1 MAYNALHKLQDNIAA
16 LSVALGHKDSVTIS
30 NQQLETLKKYSG
42 FGGIKAVLFGE
53 GTREQWQGQG
63 ASASDMK
70 LHEPVQMLFAMLHQF
85 LDQENQF
92 KQATESLKESILTSF
107 YTPDFV
113 PATFY
118 KVLKDLDIEPKR
130 LYEPS
135 AGAGIFISEAMRL
148 DSVESITA
156 VEKDFLTGRV
166 LQAIGSTLPVS
177 TQTHIT
183 GFENTPASEKG
194 QFDLVVSN
202 IPFGNYRVFDP
213 NLDSPEPVL
222 TQKIHNYFF
231 AKGLEKLADGGLMA
245 YISTDAFLNS
255 PSNKKAREYLFRRAD
270 LVGVIVMPDNLM
282 SETGGTN
289 APNHLLIIQKNEQ
302 KSELDI
308 TDQKLLNSLE
318 VENEFGKY
326 NLNQLILEDPEAIT
340 LGNQQKE
347 STNQYGKATL
357 TIQQTGEL
365 SGIAEKLETLLRKG
379 LETNFNNEKFASSI
393 KKVAFSDSQFLTD
406 KNLPKLEFTAMPE
419 NVAVSVPV
427 QLGLFDTAVS
437 ETVNRAQAYVGKS
450 DENVIDKKSARLLSV
465 IRAADKPDHE
475 LAVLVSAR
483 HKKSPRLYYK
493 LYVNAANLQSS
504 AGWLNSDS
512 LPIEAKKLSAALRN
526 FNHAYNLTGDKTL
539 SPLFDL
545 EQKDPLKM
553 TALPLFYKND
563 TLVIHNNQVGIVSDV
578 ESGTGRFNVLA
589 SQDGLNFY
597 KGYVVIRDSYQQ
609 LFQIESSGGEDK
621 SGLRSLL
628 NKEYDSLVTNFGKLS
643 DRVNQI
649 RLSEDKGFGKTIAAS
664 LERREAGEYDKA
676 DIFHFNI
683 FQKRSEFR
691 TEIPSEALAYSLNTT
706 GLVDL
711 KIIGEAMGLNKAQAI
726 EKLGELIYFDPSA
739 FKWESADAYLSGNVV
754 EKLERAAALLKE
766 DPSHFQL
773 NRSVSALEKV
783 QPEKIPFELLDFNLG
798 ERWIPAYYYE
808 RYATALF
815 DTKTQIDYI
824 RSLDS
829 FRVDVKSR
837 NAKITEEYAIKPK
850 SGRNMYGNALL
861 ENALENTSP
870 FFTYEVDNGERTIRV
885 PDNEATQLA
894 HAKIESIRSGFVNW
908 LKELPKHDQDLL
920 EKKYNDIFNC
930 YRLREYSG
938 SHLTFPGLDRKALG
952 IADLYSSQKDAT
964 WRIVQNRGGLID
976 HEVGLGKTLTM
987 IVSAQEMKR
996 LGTIQKPMILA
1007 LKANVDQIAETYRKA
1022 YPNAK
1027 VLSPGKEDFTP
1038 KERQRIFH
1046 EIKNNNWDC
1055 IILTHDQFGKI
1066 PQSPEIQ
1073 EQIFTQEL
1081 ENTRLDLDTMQSQ
1094 GGEVS
1099 KAILKGLQIRLKNLE
1114 AKLNE
1119 VEQRITNRKDTDI
1132 DFVSM
1137 GVDHLFVDESHKF
1150 KNLLYTTRHS
1160 RVAGLGNSDGSQRA
1174 LNMLFAVRTL
1184 QDKFNADLCVTFLSG
1199 TPISNSLTELYLIFK
1214 YLRPREMERQ
1224 SIENFDG
1231 WASVFAK
1238 KTTDFEFSVTN
1249 EIIAKERFRH
1259 FIKVPELAM
1268 FYNEITDYKTAA
1280 HIALQKPELDEVLVN
1295 IKPTPQQQDFIERLM
1310 RFAKT
1315 GDATLLGREE
1325 LSASEDKAKML
1336 IATNYA
1342 KKMSAD
1348 MRLISAHYGDHP
1360 DNKVNTCARKVAE
1373 LYHESAQHKGTQIVF
1388 SDIGTPKPDEFN
1400 IYDALKDELTKRHG
1414 IPANEITFIHD
1425 WSDKNKPKL
1434 FAAMNRGEI
1443 RILIGSTEKAGT
1455 GLNVQQRIVAMH
1467 HIEIPWKPSELE
1479 QRNGRGARQ
1488 GNEIAKTFYG
1498 NKVRNYI
1505 YAVEQ
1510 SLDNYKF
1517 NLLKNK
1523 QMFIAQMKNNTLN
1536 VRSID
1541 EGAMDEQSG
1550 MNFSEYI
1557 AVLSGDTSL
1566 LEKAKLEKQIM
1577 ALEGLKSAH
1586 MREQSRTRIRIDRVE
1601 NEINTDKQI
1610 VKRLTQDETSY
1621 HGQLR
1626 FEKDGTKSNPVRLD
1640 GIVSADAAVLGQQII
1655 KLAAHW
1661 QPLKTQPTE
1670 KQIGELYGFKL
1681 FIAHHPILNQG
1692 INSEARKPGFENL
1705 LFAMSPTTGIRH
1717 SYNNGFANIE
1727 NPKLAARYFLN
1738 AIDRIS
1744 AIKEQHE
1751 KRITENEGELKLLRQ
1766 IAAKPFEKQEQ
1777 LLDKKTEVSKLEA
1790 EINNKIQARL
1800 LAEQGNLE
1808 APETGLARVSSEG
1821 FTGKVIPL
1829 NKDPVEIERV
1839 RRKGMR
1845 L

>member
-1 MAYNALHKLQDNIAA
+1 MAYNALHKLEDNIAA
-16 LSVALGHKDSVTIS
+16 LKVALAHQDGNTIS
-30 NQQLETLKKYSG
+30 TEQLDTLKKYSG

-53 GTREQWQGQG
+53 ASREQWQQKG
-63 ASASDMK
+63 ASNSDMK
-70 LHEPVQMLFAMLHQF
+70 LHEPVQKLLGLLHQY
-85 LDQENQF
+85 LDQDNQF
-92 KQATESLKESILTSF
+92 KQATASLSESILTSF

-113 PATFY
+113 PATLY
-118 KVLKDLDIEPKR
+118 NVLNDLDIKPKR

-135 AGAGIFISEAMRL
+135 AGAGVFISEAMRL
-148 DSVESITA
+148 ESLESITA
-156 VEKDFLTGRV
+156 VEKDLLTGRV
-166 LQAIGSTLPVS
+166 LKAINSGLPIP

-183 GFENTPASEKG
+183 GFENTPAAEKG
-194 QFDLVVSN
+194 LFDLVVSN
-202 IPFGNYRVFDP
+202 IPFGNFRVFDP

-222 TQKIHNYFF
+222 TQRIHNYFF
-231 AKGLEKLADGGLMA
+231 ARGLEKLADGGLMA
-245 YISTDAFLNS
+245 YITTDAFLNS
-255 PSNKKAREYLFRRAD
+255 PSNMKARKYLFRRAD
-270 LVGVIVMPDNLM
+270 LISAVVMPDNLM
-282 SETGGTN
+282 SDTGGTN
-289 APNHLLIIQKNEQ
+289 APNHLLIVQKNEQ
-302 KSELDI
+302 KSGLTV

-318 VENEFGKY
+318 TENEFGKY
-326 NLNQLILEDPEAIT
+326 YLNQYVLEDPESIT
-340 LGNQQKE
+340 LGNEQKE
-347 STNQYGKATL
+347 GTNQYGKATL
-357 TIQQTGEL
+357 AVRQNGEL
-365 SGIAEKLETLLRKG
+365 SEIAGKLESLLRQG
-379 LETNFNNEKFASSI
+379 FEQRFNSQKFANSINALAVSSEPA
-393 KKVAFSDSQFLTD
+393 VST
-406 KNLPKLEFTAMPE
+406 NLPKLEITPMPE
-419 NVAVSVPV
+419 NAAVNTPM
-427 QLGLFDTAVS
+427 QLGLFDTAAS
-437 ETVNRAQAYVGKS
+437 EIVNRAQAYIGKS
-450 DENVIDKKSARLLSV
+450 DENVIDKNSARLLSTV
-465 IRAADKPDHE
+465 RVKDNPDHE
-475 LAVLVSAR
+475 LAVLISAK
-483 HKKSPRLYYK
+483 HKRSPRLYYK
-493 LYVNAANLQSS
+493 IIVNANNIQSS
-504 AGWLNSDS
+504 GGWLNSEH
-512 LPIEAKKLSAALRN
+512 LPLEAKKLSAVLQT
-526 FNHAYNLTGDKTL
+526 FDHSYYLTGDNTL
-539 SPLFDL
+539 ATLFQF
-545 EQKDPLKM
+545 EQKDPLRIQG
-553 TALPLFYKND
+553 LPDFYKNG
-563 TLVIHNNQVGIVSDV
+563 TLLIHNSKAGTISNVNNGSAHFNALGSQKDVG
-578 ESGTGRFNVLA
+578 
-589 SQDGLNFY
+589 FY
-597 KGYVVIRDSYQQ
+597 RDYIGVRDSYQR
-609 LFQIESSGGEDK
+609 LFQIESLGGEDK
-621 SGLRSLL
+621 SGLRPLL
-628 NKEYDSLVTNFGKLS
+628 NKHYDALVGRFGNLS
-643 DRVNQI
+643 EKENQI
-649 RLSEDKGFGKTIAAS
+649 RLSEDKVFGKTIAAS
-664 LERREAGEYDKA
+664 LERRESDKYVKS

-683 FQKRSEFR
+683 FQKRNAFR
-691 TEIPSEALAYSLNTT
+691 TEIPSEALAYSLNLT
-706 GLVDL
+706 GQVDL
-711 KIIGEAMGLNKAQAI
+711 KIIGEAMRLDKALSI
-726 EKLGELIYFDPSA
+726 EKLGELIYFNPTD

-766 DPSHFQL
+766 DQDHFQL

-798 ERWIPAYYYE
+798 ERWIPASYYE

-815 DTKTQIDYI
+815 DTKTQVDYI
-824 RSLDS
+824 RSMDS
-829 FRVDVKSR
+829 FRVEVKSR

-850 SGRNMYGNALL
+850 SGRNMYGNTLL
-861 ENALENTSP
+861 ENALENTTP

-908 LKELPKHDQDLL
+908 LKELPKHDHDFL
-920 EKKYNDIFNC
+920 EKKYNETFNC
-930 YRLREYSG
+930 FRLREYNG
-938 SHLTFPGLDRKALG
+938 SHLSFPGLDRKALG
-952 IADLYSSQKDAT
+952 IDDLYSSQKDAA

-987 IVSAQEMKR
+987 IIAAQEMKR
-996 LGTIQKPMILA
+996 LGTIHKPMILA

-1066 PQSPEIQ
+1066 PQSPDIQ
-1073 EQIFTQEL
+1073 RQIFTQEL
-1081 ENTRLDLDTMQSQ
+1081 DNTRLDLDTMQSQ

-1114 AKLNE
+1114 VKLNE
-1119 VEQRITNRKDTDI
+1119 VEQRISKRKDTDI

-1150 KNLLYTTRHS
+1150 KNLLYTTRHN
-1160 RVAGLGNSDGSQRA
+1160 RVAGLGNSNGSQRA

-1280 HIALQKPELDEVLVN
+1280 HIALQKPALDEILVN
-1295 IKPTPQQQDFIERLM
+1295 IKPTPQQEDFIERLM
-1310 RFAKT
+1310 LFAKK
-1315 GDATLLGREE
+1315 GDATLLGREK
-1325 LSASEDKAKML
+1325 LSESEDKAKML

-1348 MRLISAHYGDHP
+1348 MRLISEHYGDHP

-1373 LYHESAQHKGTQIVF
+1373 LYQQSAPHKGTQIVF

-1400 IYDALKDELTKRHG
+1400 IYKALKDELTKRHG

-1425 WSDKNKPKL
+1425 WPDKNKPRL
-1434 FAAMNRGEI
+1434 FSAMNRGEI
-1443 RILIGSTEKAGT
+1443 RVLIGSTEKAGT

-1467 HIEIPWKPSELE
+1467 HIDIPWKPSELE

-1498 NKVRNYI
+1498 NKVGNYI

-1566 LEKAKLEKQIM
+1566 LEKAKLEKQVI

-1586 MREQSRTRIRIDRVE
+1586 AREQSRTRIRIDRVGSD
-1601 NEINTDKQI
+1601 INTDKQI
-1610 VKRLTQDETSY
+1610 VSKLTQDETSY
-1621 HGQLR
+1621 LGRLR
-1626 FEKDGTKSNPVRLD
+1626 FTDDGIKSNPIRLD
-1640 GIVSADAAVLGQQII
+1640 GLASADPETIGKQII
-1655 KLAAHW
+1655 KLAQLW
-1661 QPLKTQPTE
+1661 QPLKTEPAE

-1681 FIAHHPILNQG
+1681 TIEHRLIQSPLLT
-1692 INSEARKPGFENL
+1692 SEKLKPKFENL
-1705 LFAMSPTTGIRH
+1705 LFAVSPETGIRY
-1717 SYNNGFANIE
+1717 SYNNGNPNFE

-1738 AIDRIS
+1738 AIDRLS
-1744 AIKEQHE
+1744 SIKEQYK
-1751 KRITENEGELKLLRQ
+1751 KRITENEGELKLLKV
-1766 IAAKPFEKQEQ
+1766 IAAKPFEKQQE
-1777 LLDKKTEVSKLEA
+1777 LLSKKAEVSKLEA
-1790 EINNKIQARL
+1790 EINSKIQARL
-1800 LAEQGNLE
+1800 LAEQGHQEIPVNE
-1808 APETGLARVSSEG
+1808 ISKNVSDGSDP
-1821 FTGKVIPL
+1821 KVIPL
-1829 NKDPVEIERV
+1829 NKDPVESENV

-1845 L
+1845 M